1 MKNLYYSCF
10 YSCLNCIIA
19 VSLST
24 EKQNTAGG
32 QVKGVGG
39 KDTAGTV
46 APKNVTTEEL
56 AWKEQPVYSYQQ
68 ISCLDS
74 VIR

>member
-1 MKNLYYSCF
+1 MLWLYNNNL
-10 YSCLNCIIA
+10 L
-19 VSLST
+19 T
-24 EKQNTAGG
+24 EKQNGPGG
-32 QVKGVGG
+32 QVKEVIG
-39 KDTAGTV
+39 KDTTAT
-46 APKNVTTEEL
+46 ATPKNVATEEL

>member
-1 MKNLYYSCF
+1 MLWLHNNNL
-10 YSCLNCIIA
+10 L
-19 VSLST
+19 T
-24 EKQNTAGG
+24 EKQSGPGA
-32 QVKGVGG
+32 QVKDAIG
-39 KDTAGTV
+39 KDTAVTA
-46 APKNVTTEEL
+46 APKNVATEEL

>member
-1 MKNLYYSCF
+1 MAMYLF
-10 YSCLNCIIA
+10 
-19 VSLST
+19 T
-24 EKQNTAGG
+24 EKQNSPGS
-32 QVKGVGG
+32 QVKDVVG
-39 KDTAGTV
+39 KDTAV
-46 APKNVTTEEL
+46 IAAPKNATTEEL

>member
-1 MKNLYYSCF
+1 MKD
-10 YSCLNCIIA
+10 
-19 VSLST
+19 
-24 EKQNTAGG
+24 
-32 QVKGVGG
+32 VGG
-39 KDTAGTV
+39 KDTAGT
-46 APKNVTTEEL
+46 APPKNVTTEEL

>member
-1 MKNLYYSCF
+1 M
-10 YSCLNCIIA
+10 
-19 VSLST
+19 
-24 EKQNTAGG
+24 
-32 QVKGVGG
+32 KGVGG
-39 KDTAGTV
+39 KDTSGTV

-74 VIR
+74 VIRSATCE

>member
-1 MKNLYYSCF
+1 M
-10 YSCLNCIIA
+10 
-19 VSLST
+19 SLFT
-24 EKQNTAGG
+24 EKPNGSGG
-32 QVKGVGG
+32 QVKDAVG
-39 KDTAGTV
+39 KDAPVTA
-46 APKNVTTEEL
+46 APKNSATEEL

>member
-1 MKNLYYSCF
+1 M
-10 YSCLNCIIA
+10 
-19 VSLST
+19 SLFI
-24 EKQNTAGG
+24 EKPNGSGG
-32 QVKGVGG
+32 QVKDVVG
-39 KDTAGTV
+39 KDTAVTS
-46 APKNVTTEEL
+46 APKTTTTEEL

>member
-1 MKNLYYSCF
+1 M
-10 YSCLNCIIA
+10 I
-19 VSLST
+19 SLFA
-24 EKQNTAGG
+24 EKQNGPGG
-32 QVKGVGG
+32 QVKDVVG
-39 KDTAGTV
+39 KDTAVTA
-46 APKNVTTEEL
+46 APKSVTTEEL

>member
-1 MKNLYYSCF
+1 MKDASGMNAVA
-10 YSCLNCIIA
+10 IA
-19 VSLST
+19 
-24 EKQNTAGG
+24 AH
-32 QVKGVGG
+32 
-39 KDTAGTV
+39 
-46 APKNVTTEEL
+46 KNVITEEL

>member
-1 MKNLYYSCF
+1 MKD
-10 YSCLNCIIA
+10 
-19 VSLST
+19 VM
-24 EKQNTAGG
+24 
-32 QVKGVGG
+32 G
-39 KDTAGTV
+39 KDTAVTA